1 MTWRE
6 FILRRE
12 GFFRERKNEETRQM
26 KHTRVISYFTL
37 VATGAID
44 TKKLSLDKFL
54 PIKEG
59 ASKGNKIEDWQKEA
73 LLNAINGV
81 VNESGGRIRGES

>member
-44 TKKLSLDKFL
+44 TRKLSLDKFL
-54 PIKEG
+54 PIQEG
-59 ASKGNKIEDWQKEA
+59 TSRGSKIEDWQKEA
-73 LLNAINGV
+73 FLNAINEA
-81 VNESGGRIRGES
+81 VNESRSRIRSES

>member
-12 GFFRERKNEETRQM
+12 GFFREKENEDIRQM
-26 KHTRVISYFTL
+26 KHTRIVSYFTL

-44 TKKLSLDKFL
+44 TKKLSLEKFL
-54 PIKEG
+54 PIKG
-59 ASKGNKIEDWQKEA
+59 GGKQRAKIEDWQKEA
-73 LLNAINGV
+73 FLNAINEV
-81 VNESGGRIRGES
+81 RNESGSRIRSES